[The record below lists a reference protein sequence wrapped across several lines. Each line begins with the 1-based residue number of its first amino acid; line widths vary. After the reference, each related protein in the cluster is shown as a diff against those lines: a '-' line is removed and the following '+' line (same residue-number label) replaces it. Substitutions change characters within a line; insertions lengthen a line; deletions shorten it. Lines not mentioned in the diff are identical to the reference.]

1 MLPVT
6 NRNYCLVSVLVEAL
20 GTAKTRNVRC
30 PVRGYVRRIEIVAD
44 VVTDDNNVITCSIQ
58 GTAITGGAGT
68 LTTAH
73 TAGLGLSLVPT
84 AANQVLPGQSLQAA
98 TDGGGTVGQC
108 VVTFLIE
115 TE

>member
-1 MLPVT
+1 MIPVA

-20 GTAKTRNVRC
+20 GTAKTRNVRS
-30 PVRGYVRRIEIVAD
+30 PVRGIVRRIEVVAD

-58 GTAITGGAGT
+58 GTAITGGSGT
-68 LTTAH
+68 LTTSH
-73 TAGLGLSLVPT
+73 TAGLGFSLIPT
-84 AANQVLPGQSLQAA
+84 EANSVLPGQALQVA
-98 TDGGGTVGQC
+98 TDGGGTVGQA